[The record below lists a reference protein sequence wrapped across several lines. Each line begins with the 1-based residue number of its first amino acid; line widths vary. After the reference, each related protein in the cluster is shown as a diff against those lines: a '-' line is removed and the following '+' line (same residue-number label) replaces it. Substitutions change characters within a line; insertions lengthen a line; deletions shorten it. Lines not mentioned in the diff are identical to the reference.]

1 MQTQA
6 GTESELCGKCQS
18 QVARED
24 EEVFVLLAERM
35 TKKQGKWSMVTGRLF
50 PGYVFVETGR
60 IEDFYKRLKGT
71 GWTARIL
78 RTGEEI
84 TPVYPEEEAYLK
96 QLGGREH
103 IVRYS
108 EGYIEGDKL
117 TVTSGAMK
125 GCQGGALKGRTSH
138 KSEKNTSSQKAGGN
152 GDPADGEAGGSD
164 GGDGDCLPCGS
175 RQGGTGGRKQLPA
188 QETP

>member
-1 MQTQA
+1 MWYVMQTQA

-125 GCQGGALKGRTSH
+125 GCQGEVKKVLRHKRLVVMEIPLMGKQVEVTVGMGIVSRAGAARVEQVEGSNYLRRKRH
-138 KSEKNTSSQKAGGN
+138 KKE
-152 GDPADGEAGGSD
+152 
-164 GGDGDCLPCGS
+164 
-175 RQGGTGGRKQLPA
+175 
-188 QETP
+188 